1 MKIVI
6 IIESLCM
13 GGAERV
19 TVNLADHWANKGW
32 DVTVVTLA
40 SETMDFFE
48 LPASVKRIALNL
60 PGGNGKVLAA
70 IYANLPRIIAL
81 RRILNQTKPAV
92 ALAIMLTPNVLLGI
106 AAWGKK
112 ELVAV
117 GSEHLHPPALPMAKH
132 WEFLRSYFYGR
143 LNAVAALTSESSHWL
158 SLHTRARKVGVIPN
172 HIPSPFT
179 NQEPFLDTQIVPN
192 DQRILLAVGRLC
204 DQKGFDLLL
213 RVYGRLSF
221 SFPDWILVILGEGP
235 DRGALEAQVRSA
247 GLIDRVALPGRAGN
261 MVDWYEAADL
271 FVMSS
276 RYEGFGN
283 TLLEAMAHGVPAVS
297 FDCDTGPRDIIRHE
311 VDGLIVPN
319 NDLDAMEAAL
329 ARLMGNENL
338 RHRLGERAIEARER
352 FSADK
357 VADMWEQLFRDAR
370 VS

>member
-1 MKIVI
+1 MKIVV

-19 TVNLADHWANKGW
+19 AVNLADHWANKGW

-40 SETMDFFE
+40 SEAMDFYE
-48 LPASVKRIALNL
+48 LTPAVKRVALNL
-60 PGGNGKVLAA
+60 PGGNGKLLPA
-70 IYANLPRIIAL
+70 IAANLPRIIAL
-81 RRILNQTKPAV
+81 RKILRRIKPEV
-92 ALAIMLTPNVLLGI
+92 ALAIMLTPNILLSL
-106 AAWGKK
+106 AAHGDK

-158 SLHTRARKVGVIPN
+158 SLNTRARKVCVIPN
-172 HIPSPFT
+172 HIPFPFS
-179 NQEPFLDTQIVPN
+179 NQEPILDNHIVPTER
-192 DQRILLAVGRLC
+192 RILLAVGRLC
-204 DQKGFDLLL
+204 DQKGFDLLI
-213 RVYGRLSF
+213 RVFGRLSIR
-221 SFPDWILVILGEGP
+221 FPDWILVILGEGP
-235 DRGALEAQVRSA
+235 DREALEAQVRA
-247 GLIDRVALPGRAGN
+247 TGLIDRVLMPGRAGN

-297 FDCDTGPRDIIRHE
+297 FDCDTGPRDIIRNE

-319 NDLDAMEAAL
+319 GDLDAMETSL
-329 ARLMGNENL
+329 ARLIDDENL
-338 RHRLGERAIEARER
+338 RHRLGERAIEVRER

-357 VADMWEQLFRDAR
+357 VAHLWEQLFRDAR